1 MFAGKTCELIRLTE
15 RYKLAHK
22 NVIVVKSAKDNRYST
37 TTMTTTLSTTTT
49 TTTTNTSCFEA
60 AADDYICTHN
70 R

>member
-37 TTMTTTLSTTTT
+37 TMTTTLSTT

>member
-37 TTMTTTLSTTTT
+37 TMATTLST